1 MSHAFADIT
10 FTPAVKALQQKHG
23 SRGQYARMQ
32 AHPGPAPTLG
42 PREIEFLGHADSLY
56 LATVG
61 ATGWPYVQH
70 RGGPT
75 GFLKVRS
82 ATQLAFADFRGN
94 LQYISVGNVAQ
105 DDRASLFVMDYVN
118 RERLKLLGHL
128 RFIEVEEADPA
139 LLALV
144 TLPGYRAKVERIA
157 TFDLA
162 AFEWNC
168 PQHITQRFPL
178 PQVEAATQGLRERI
192 TALEAQVQ
200 ALRAT

>member
-32 AHPGPAPTLG
+32 AHAGPAPSLG
-42 PREIEFLGHADSLY
+42 PREIDFLGHADSLY

-128 RFIEVEEADPA
+128 R
-139 LLALV
+139 
-144 TLPGYRAKVERIA
+144 
-157 TFDLA
+157 
-162 AFEWNC
+162 
-168 PQHITQRFPL
+168 
-178 PQVEAATQGLRERI
+178 
-192 TALEAQVQ
+192 
-200 ALRAT
+200 